1 MAMLFIARHGET
13 EWNLADRIQGKGD
26 SPLTARGVAQ
36 ACGLAAFLVEVGI
49 DRLYA
54 SPQGRARR
62 TAEIVAEATG
72 CTPQFDDR
80 LVEASYG
87 VADGLTIAEAK
98 ARYPGWWERREAD
111 RWRVALPGAES
122 IADVWRRAES
132 FAGDCLSGVVDDE
145 AVQVAVVAHQ
155 GVNRNLLAI
164 VMGWSPEAVLR
175 MTQPN
180 FAVFRCDGEAAA
192 CFRTRE
198 P

>member
-1 MAMLFIARHGET
+1 MLFIARHGET

-36 ACGLAAFLVEVGI
+36 ARGLAAFLVEVAI

-80 LVEASYG
+80 LVEADYG
-87 VADGLTIAEAK
+87 VADGLTIAEAR
-98 ARYPGWWERREAD
+98 ARYPGEWERREAD
-111 RWRVALPGAES
+111 RWGVALPGGES
-122 IADVWRRAES
+122 IAEVWRRAES

-145 AVQVAVVAHQ
+145 AVRVGRSGPSGGQPQPTRHCHGLAARGGPAYDAAQ
-155 GVNRNLLAI
+155 LRGV
-164 VMGWSPEAVLR
+164 SLR
-175 MTQPN
+175 WRSRRVYQN
-180 FAVFRCDGEAAA
+180 A
-192 CFRTRE
+192 
-198 P
+198 

>member
-1 MAMLFIARHGET
+1 MLFIARHGET

-26 SPLTARGVAQ
+26 SLLTERGLAQ
-36 ACGLAAFLVEVGI
+36 ARGLAAFLAEVGI
-49 DRLYA
+49 DRLHA

-62 TAEIVAEATG
+62 TAEIVAGATG

-80 LVEASYG
+80 LVEADYG
-87 VADGLTIAEAK
+87 VADRLTIAEAK
-98 ARYPGWWERREAD
+98 ARYPCEWERREAD
-111 RWRVALPGAES
+111 RWGVALPGGES
-122 IADVWRRAES
+122 IADVWRRAEA
-132 FAGDCLSGVVDDE
+132 FARDCLPGVVDDE
-145 AVQVAVVAHQ
+145 AMRVAVVAHQ

-164 VMGWSPEAVLR
+164 VMGWPPEAVLR

-192 CFRTRE
+192 CFRTHE